1 MENAALDRN
10 TRAIFAGSLSRDL
23 ATTTAI
29 GVISNLVTL
38 YLISTTGAPQLAI
51 SVVIISTF
59 LFTFLSGINTM
70 DQFKAFIADADEQEA
85 NSHSGKLGKQAPFT
99 MWKTIYSLTFLA
111 MAVTQLVEVWT

>member
-51 SVVIISTF
+51 SAHYNINVFVHF
-59 LFTFLSGINTM
+59 LIWNEHNGSI
-70 DQFKAFIADADEQEA
+70 
-85 NSHSGKLGKQAPFT
+85 
-99 MWKTIYSLTFLA
+99 
-111 MAVTQLVEVWT
+111 